1 MHYKKELSDLA
12 GISFQEE
19 VAGSVGNRWL
29 SVVNF
34 DPNHLPLHPYQV
46 MRRLRQAGIETR
58 PAWKPMHMQPLCAG
72 LEFEPFSDTQAVS
85 ASLFLRSLCL
95 PSGSNMT
102 QAEQDRVIA
111 TLRAIWMEV
120 RH

>member
-1 MHYKKELSDLA
+1 
-12 GISFQEE
+12 
-19 VAGSVGNRWL
+19 
-29 SVVNF
+29 
-34 DPNHLPLHPYQV
+34 
-46 MRRLRQAGIETR
+46 MRRLRQAGIEAR

-72 LEFEPFSDTQAVS
+72 LEFEPFSDTQIVS
-85 ASLFLRSLCL
+85 TPLFLRSLCL

-111 TLRAIWMEV
+111 ALRAIWMEV